1 MDGKPRPSKAD
12 VIAKRHSRYSKPAIP
27 VDGHQSVVIVQ
38 ENVQQKGAFARE
50 VAICA
55 LATVL
60 AMETNVLISNW
71 VNINNFVYKNR
82 IFLCE
87 NTLSWL

>member
-1 MDGKPRPSKAD
+1 MTMLMQSYQQNQSQWLLITWMGNQDQARQMLLLNA
-12 VIAKRHSRYSKPAIP
+12 IAGTPN
-27 VDGHQSVVIVQ
+27 QQFQLMESVVIVQ

-60 AMETNVLISNW
+60 AMETNVLISN
-71 VNINNFVYKNR
+71 
-82 IFLCE
+82 
-87 NTLSWL
+87 

>member
-1 MDGKPRPSKAD
+1 MQSYQQNQAQWLLITWMGNQDQARQMLLLNA
-12 VIAKRHSRYSKPAIP
+12 IAGTPN
-27 VDGHQSVVIVQ
+27 QQFQLMESVVIVQ

-60 AMETNVLISNW
+60 AMETNVLISN
-71 VNINNFVYKNR
+71 
-82 IFLCE
+82 
-87 NTLSWL
+87 

>member
-1 MDGKPRPSKAD
+1 MTMLMQSYQQNQAQWLLITWMGNQDQARQMLLLNA
-12 VIAKRHSRYSKPAIP
+12 IAGTPN
-27 VDGHQSVVIVQ
+27 QQFQLMESVVIVQ

-60 AMETNVLISNW
+60 AMETNVLISN
-71 VNINNFVYKNR
+71 
-82 IFLCE
+82 
-87 NTLSWL
+87 

>member
-1 MDGKPRPSKAD
+1 MLLLNALAGTPN
-12 VIAKRHSRYSKPAIP
+12 
-27 VDGHQSVVIVQ
+27 QQFQLMESVVIVQ

-60 AMETNVLISNW
+60 AMETNVLTSN
-71 VNINNFVYKNR
+71 
-82 IFLCE
+82 
-87 NTLSWL
+87 

>member
-1 MDGKPRPSKAD
+1 MTMLMQSYQQNQAQWLLITWMGNQDQARQMLLLNA
-12 VIAKRHSRYSKPAIP
+12 IAGTPNQQFQLMEP
-27 VDGHQSVVIVQ
+27 VVIVQ

-60 AMETNVLISNW
+60 AMETNVLISN
-71 VNINNFVYKNR
+71 
-82 IFLCE
+82 
-87 NTLSWL
+87 